1 MARVSKADGQT
12 YETQPK
18 NGKDFQL
25 KEMKDIVN
33 GYIEIVY
40 LRDGRLMVVNEEG
53 RLERL
58 PYNMTASLLAGET
71 IVGDVLVCERN
82 QIK

>member
-1 MARVSKADGQT
+1 MANVIKADGQT
-12 YETQPK
+12 YEKQPK
-18 NGKDFQL
+18 NGRDFKLEEL
-25 KEMKDIVN
+25 KAIVN

-53 RLERL
+53 LLERL
-58 PYNMTASLLAGET
+58 PYNAAASILACET
-71 IVGDVLVCERN
+71 IVGDVLVCDRK